1 MKYKNISDIIPSDMI
16 SDVNELSSKKIEQFL
31 SKLED
36 EVDEKIFTME
46 L

>member
-1 MKYKNISDIIPSDMI
+1 MKYKNISDIIPDAMI
-16 SDVNELSSKKIEQFL
+16 VDVNELSAKKIEQFL

-36 EVDEKIFTME
+36 EVDEKIFTIE